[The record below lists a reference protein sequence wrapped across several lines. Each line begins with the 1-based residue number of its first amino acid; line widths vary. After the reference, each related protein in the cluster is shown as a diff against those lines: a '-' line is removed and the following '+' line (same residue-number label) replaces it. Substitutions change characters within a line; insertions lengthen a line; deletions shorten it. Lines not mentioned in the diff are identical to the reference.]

1 MKKENY
7 NMSKLKHSVLANRD
21 PNKLWGLNKEQIEM
35 IEKLGGTVQPVV
47 YRIRTRKLKNQTYY
61 KTKNPLLRELHYA
74 NKNGKDYI
82 SKKLKPADKN
92 ILNEQNIPYYPKK
105 CTVVFHNRK

>member
-35 IEKLGGTVQPVV
+35 IEKLGGTS
-47 YRIRTRKLKNQTYY
+47 ISD
-61 KTKNPLLRELHYA
+61 
-74 NKNGKDYI
+74 KD
-82 SKKLKPADKN
+82 
-92 ILNEQNIPYYPKK
+92 
-105 CTVVFHNRK
+105 